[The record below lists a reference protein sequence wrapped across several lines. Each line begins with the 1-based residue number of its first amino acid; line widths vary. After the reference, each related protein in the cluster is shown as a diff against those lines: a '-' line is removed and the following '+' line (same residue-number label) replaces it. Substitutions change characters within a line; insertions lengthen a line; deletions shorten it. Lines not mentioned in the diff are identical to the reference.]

1 MITQKFSVKGMH
13 CASCSALIMK
23 HLKKLDGVADAN
35 VNVATEQA
43 KVTFESDRITKEK
56 MNQVLEPL
64 GYALVS
70 EAGTDQQ
77 SPTQER
83 EEPLISE
90 QAKTY
95 FALPLA
101 ATFFVLMLWEIAA
114 RRYSSV
120 PNFPFPMEFWNIF
133 SFTVATM
140 VLFWIGKPFLSG
152 LFRFIRFGTADMHA
166 LIGIGTSVAYLYS
179 SLIVLIPSFRAYF
192 RFPEETYF
200 DVVIVVI
207 GFVTF
212 GKHLEVR
219 AKAKTGDA
227 IARLLHLQTKTA
239 LVIRGDEEME
249 VPIGSV
255 VPDDLVRVKPA
266 GRIPVDG
273 VVVDGSS
280 FVDESMLSGESMPVE
295 KKADDP
301 VRAGTLNTTGTFVF
315 RVTAVGQSTLLARI
329 IRMVEEAQGSRA
341 PIQALADRISAVFVP
356 VVLGLSGIAFLS
368 WLVLGT
374 PVYGFS
380 QALSFALLAF
390 VGILVIACPC
400 ALGLAT
406 PTAIIVGVGKG
417 AEKGILVRDAAT
429 LEGLSRAQ
437 VIVMDKTGTLTKGE
451 PELISVH
458 PSSGYEEREIL
469 ALATAIENRSE
480 HPLAQAFVKFS
491 AGKQITIP
499 SVSDFQAERGRGVRG
514 VIGGKTYFL
523 GSFRWAQERG
533 LSMEKVVS
541 DQESNEGKISLILC
555 SEQEVLGTFFIA
567 DAVKPEARQAVSE
580 LQKLGLRVIML
591 TGDRKSVA
599 SSIGKQV
606 GIREIVAEAL
616 PDDKF
621 ATIKRLQEEGNIV
634 AMVGDGINDAPALAQ
649 ANIGIAM
656 ATGTDAAIESA
667 GITLLHGD
675 IGKLVKAVRLSRMT
689 LTGIK
694 QNLFFAF
701 VFNVIGIPLAGGMF
715 YPVFG
720 WLLSPAFAGLA
731 MAFSSVTVVGNALRL
746 RSKKL

>member
-23 HLKKLDGVADAN
+23 HLKKLDGIADAD

-43 KVTFESDRITKEK
+43 KVTFESDRITQEK

-64 GYALVS
+64 GYSLIVEAEVGERPPVQEQEDPLVS
-70 EAGTDQQ
+70 ER
-77 SPTQER
+77 S
-83 EEPLISE
+83 
-90 QAKTY
+90 KTY
-95 FALPLA
+95 FVLPLA
-101 ATFFVLMLWEIAA
+101 VTFFVLMLWEIAV
-114 RRYSSV
+114 RKYSFV

-133 SFTVATM
+133 SFVVATM

-152 LFRFIRFGTADMHA
+152 LLRFMRFGTADMHA
-166 LIGIGTSVAYLYS
+166 LIGIGTSVAYLHS
-179 SLIVLIPSFRAYF
+179 SLIVLSPSFQTYF

-212 GKHLEVR
+212 GKYLEAR

-227 IARLLHLQTKTA
+227 IARLLHLQAKTA
-239 LVIRGDEEME
+239 LVVRGDEEIE
-249 VPIGSV
+249 VSIKSV
-255 VPDDLVRVKPA
+255 MPDDLVRVKPA

-273 VVVDGSS
+273 VIVDGGA
-280 FVDESMLSGESMPVE
+280 FIDESMLSGESMPVE
-295 KKADDP
+295 KKVDDL
-301 VRAGTLNTTGTFVF
+301 VQAGTLNMTGTFVF
-315 RVTAVGQSTLLARI
+315 RVTAIGQSTLLARI

-341 PIQALADRISAVFVP
+341 PIQAMADRISAVFVP
-356 VVLGLSGIAFLS
+356 VVLGLSGVAFLG
-368 WLVLGT
+368 WLILGT

-451 PELISVH
+451 PELVSIH
-458 PSSGYEEREIL
+458 PSSGYEEQEII
-469 ALATAIENRSE
+469 ALANAIENRSE
-480 HPLAQAFVKFS
+480 HPLAKAFVKS
-491 AGKQITIP
+491 SLERNVAVP
-499 SVSDFQAERGRGVRG
+499 SVSDFQAEQGKGVRG
-514 VIGGKTYFL
+514 VIDGRAYFL
-523 GSFRWAQERG
+523 GSSRWAE
-533 LSMEKVVS
+533 EKGISVDKVLM
-541 DQESNEGKISLILC
+541 DQDVNMGKITLVLF
-555 SEQEVLGTFFIA
+555 SEQEILGTFFVA
-567 DAVKPEARQAVSE
+567 DAVKPEAHQAVVE
-580 LQKLGLRVIML
+580 LQKLGVRVIML
-591 TGDRKSVA
+591 TGDRKQVA

-606 GIREIVAEAL
+606 GIQEIIAEVS

-621 ATIKRLQEEGNIV
+621 AAIKRLQEEGNIV

-656 ATGTDAAIESA
+656 ATGTDAAIESS

-675 IGKLVKAVRLSRMT
+675 IGKLVQAIRLSRMT
-689 LTGIK
+689 LVGIK

-701 VFNVIGIPLAGGMF
+701 VFNVIGIPLAGGLF

-746 RSKKL
+746 RGKKL

>member
-1 MITQKFSVKGMH
+1 MH

-23 HLKKLDGVADAN
+23 HLKKLDGIVDAD

-43 KVTFESDRITKEK
+43 KVTFESDRITQEK

-70 EAGTDQQ
+70 EAETDRQ
-77 SPTQER
+77 SPARER
-83 EEPLISE
+83 EDSSASE
-90 QAKTY
+90 REKTY
-95 FALPLA
+95 FVLPLA
-101 ATFFVLMLWEIAA
+101 VTFFVLMLWEITA
-114 RRYSSV
+114 RRYSFI

-133 SFTVATM
+133 SFAVATM

-152 LFRFIRFGTADMHA
+152 LLRFIRFGTADMHT

-212 GKHLEVR
+212 GKYLEAR
-219 AKAKTGDA
+219 AKTKTGDA
-227 IARLLHLQTKTA
+227 IARLLHLQAKTA
-239 LVIRGDEEME
+239 LVVRGDEEME

-255 VPDDLVRVKPA
+255 MPDDLVRVKPA

-273 VVVDGSS
+273 IIVDGNS
-280 FVDESMLSGESMPVE
+280 FIDESMLSGESMPVE

-341 PIQALADRISAVFVP
+341 PIQTLADRISAVFVP
-356 VVLGLSGIAFLS
+356 VVLGLSGAAFLG
-368 WLVLGT
+368 WLILGT

-417 AEKGILVRDAAT
+417 AEKGMLVRDAAT

-451 PELISVH
+451 PELMSIH

-491 AGKQITIP
+491 EGKQIVVP
-499 SVSDFQAERGRGVRG
+499 SVSDFQAERGKGVRG

-533 LSMEKVVS
+533 LSVN
-541 DQESNEGKISLILC
+541 ESVLDPDREANKGKTALVLC
-555 SEQEVLGTFFIA
+555 SEREILGIFFIA
-567 DAVKPEARQAVSE
+567 DAVKPEAHQAVTE

-599 SSIGKQV
+599 SSVGKQV
-606 GIREIVAEAL
+606 GIREVIAEAS

-621 ATIKRLQEEGNIV
+621 TTIKRLQEEGNIV

-675 IGKLVKAVRLSRMT
+675 IGKLVKAIRLSRMT
-689 LTGIK
+689 LAGIR